1 LKQIIAIS
9 IQETNRIYH
18 LSNSQGATVEVHSPK
33 DLLDFLLLFYGE
45 NYFKCV
51 WNLYALMK
59 VLDDVLPNDVM
70 QTLYDKDRV
79 EFEIDGEKYKIFSSQ
94 GRILSIGYS
103 KHIKD
108 NFYNR
113 DEVSIFHLS
122 QYFPGEKAETLE
134 EIKSKGGALL
144 QMLDELGYNP
154 TKLSSAISIYD
165 ENVLNTKYLP
175 TIHDLDQDGQDFCDF
190 ARPLLHREL
199 RACYK
204 IGHWRPNS
212 DRQAW
217 RYDIRAAY
225 PSIVKDLLDTNE
237 ATYWQSNKYEPKAD
251 WGICKGKI
259 TITTDGY
266 SPILN
271 QEGIPI
277 KGTWED
283 LITVEDWG
291 YLNKYKIG
299 HFELEKAHWAKFHST
314 IKPFQKI
321 MSELY
326 QMRQKGGLIETFAK
340 AISVGL
346 IGRFG
351 QEYED
356 RVGTLNNPI
365 YSILATSRIPLKV
378 GKFIMENQLANDLI
392 AVVVDGFEASK
403 YVPTI
408 DNKQMGDW
416 KVSDS
421 VNLLAMSLGYLF
433 VADKT
438 PQNISY
444 SQITNEI
451 KAHPNKSCYSGI
463 LINANMLKNN
473 RLFNKFPKTGQ
484 NLLDNIYESKAM
496 NIIEKI

>member
-1 LKQIIAIS
+1 MKRIVAILIQDKYISDSEGLK
-9 IQETNRIYH
+9 
-18 LSNSQGATVEVHSPK
+18 VEVTTPES
-33 DLLDFLLLFYGE
+33 LLDFLLINYGE
-45 NYFKCV
+45 GCFKIC
-51 WNLYALMK
+51 WNLFQLIHLIGK
-59 VLDDVLPNDVM
+59 VLPTNIM
-70 QTLYDKDRV
+70 QELMDKDRV
-79 EFEIDGEKYKIFSSQ
+79 IFGDYKLFSSA
-94 GRILSIGYS
+94 GRIFGVTYN
-103 KHIKD
+103 HHTHD
-108 NFYNR
+108 NFYDKHEEN
-113 DEVSIFHLS
+113 IFHLS

-134 EIKSKGGALL
+134 EIKTKCIEFLT
-144 QMLDELGYNP
+144 MLDGLGYNP

-165 ENVLNTKYLP
+165 ENVLSNKYLP
-175 TIHDLDQDGQDFCDF
+175 TIFDLDEEGQDFCEF

-204 IGHWRPNS
+204 LGHWQPNTE
-212 DRQAW
+212 RQAW
-217 RYDIRAAY
+217 RYDLRSAY

-251 WGICKGKI
+251 WGVCKGKI

-271 QEGIPI
+271 QENIPI
-277 KGTWED
+277 KGTWTD

-291 YLNKYKIG
+291 YINKYKIG
-299 HFELEKAHWAKFHST
+299 HFELEKGYWVKFHST

-321 MSELY
+321 MTDLY

-340 AISVGL
+340 AVSVGL

-356 RVGTLNNPI
+356 RVGALNNPI

-378 GKFIMENQLANDLI
+378 GRFIMENQLDNDLI

-403 YVPTI
+403 YIPTI

-416 KVSDS
+416 KVSEP

-433 VADKT
+433 VEDKK
-438 PQNISY
+438 PNNITY
-444 SQITNEI
+444 KEMLDEI
-451 KAHPNKSCYSGI
+451 LAHPNKQSYKGV
-463 LINANMLKNN
+463 LLNANMLSNN
-473 RLFNKFPKTGQ
+473 RSYKIFPKTG
-484 NLLDNIYESKAM
+484 NDLLTNVYDSKA
-496 NIIEKI
+496 IETQ